1 MLLFQING
9 SPPVLWSLIFISIT
23 IILTVLAAIFK
34 NKWDKVR
41 TKGLQ
46 EIAKKMGLNF
56 SPKGSQLLLN
66 QLDRFNFPTRNFPT
80 RRKRFWKSFWITN
93 LIEGNTGKIHIS
105 IFDVRECGKHGRE
118 NAYLLL
124 RSKALVCPEFRIE
137 PESFLDKLDHAI
149 GIGWHDIDC
158 NKYPEFSDGFLVS
171 SSDEEHFRKFFNVEA
186 IPFFLSHPNLCVEC
200 KLNALLFTLPALF
213 LTADI
218 VEKHIAEAI
227 ELHNLLMVPKQTS
240 N

>member
-9 SPPVLWSLIFISIT
+9 ELWSLFFTSLIFIIWVLFL
-23 IILTVLAAIFK
+23 ILK
-34 NKWDKVR
+34 SKRDKVR

-66 QLDRFNFPTRNFPT
+66 QLDRFNFPTR
-80 RRKRFWKSFWITN
+80 RKRFWESFWITN
-93 LIEGNTGKIHIS
+93 LIEGNTGKIYIS
-105 IFDVRECGKHGRE
+105 IFDVRESGKHGRQ

-149 GIGWHDIDC
+149 GIGWHDIDF
-158 NKYPEFSDGFLVS
+158 NKYPEFSDRFLVS

-200 KLNALLFTLPALF
+200 KQNALLFTLPALF
-213 LTADI
+213 LTADL

>member
-1 MLLFQING
+1 MLLSQING
-9 SPPVLWSLIFISIT
+9 SPPPVLWSLIFISIT
-23 IILTVLAAIFK
+23 FILTVLAAILI
-34 NKWDKVR
+34 NKRDKVR

-66 QLDRFNFPTRNFPT
+66 QLDRFNFPTR
-80 RRKRFWKSFWITN
+80 RKRFWESFWITN
-93 LIEGNTGKIHIS
+93 LIEGNTGKIYIS
-105 IFDVRECGKHGRE
+105 IFDVRESGKHGRQ

-149 GIGWHDIDC
+149 GIGWHDIDF
-158 NKYPEFSDGFLVS
+158 NKYPEFSDRFLVS

>member
-1 MLLFQING
+1 MLLSQING
-9 SPPVLWSLIFISIT
+9 SPPPVFWSLIFISIT
-23 IILTVLAAIFK
+23 FILTVLAAILI
-34 NKWDKVR
+34 NKRDKVR

-46 EIAKKMGLNF
+46 EIAKKMGLKF
-56 SPKGSQLLLN
+56 SPKGRQLLLN
-66 QLDRFNFPTRNFPT
+66 QLDRFNFPT

-93 LIEGNTGKIHIS
+93 LIEGNTGKIYIS
-105 IFDVRECGKHGRE
+105 IFDVRESGKHGRQ

-149 GIGWHDIDC
+149 GIGWNDIDF
-158 NKYPEFSDGFLVS
+158 NKYPEFSDRFLVS

-200 KLNALLFTLPALF
+200 KLNALLFTLPAIF

-227 ELHNLLMVPKQTS
+227 ELHNLLMLPKQTS

>member
-1 MLLFQING
+1 MLSFQING
-9 SPPVLWSLIFISIT
+9 ELWSLIFLL
-23 IILTVLAAIFK
+23 IIFAPLGVLLLILK
-34 NKWDKVR
+34 SKRDKVR

-56 SPKGSQLLLN
+56 SPKGSQLLHN
-66 QLDRFNFPTRNFPT
+66 QLDRFNFPTR
-80 RRKRFWKSFWITN
+80 RKRFGSSFWITN

-105 IFDVRECGKHGRE
+105 IFDVRHGVRKHTKHH
-118 NAYLLL
+118 AYLLL

-149 GIGWHDIDC
+149 GIGWHDIDF
-158 NKYPEFSDGFLVS
+158 NKYPEFSDRFLVS
-171 SSDEEHFRKFFNVEA
+171 SSDEEHFRRFFNVNA
-186 IPFFLSHPNLCVEC
+186 IPFFLSHPRMRLETQ
-200 KLNALLFTLPALF
+200 LNAFLFPLPTSF

-227 ELHNLLMVPKQTS
+227 KLYNLLMVPKQTS
-240 N
+240 K

>member
-1 MLLFQING
+1 MLLSQING
-9 SPPVLWSLIFISIT
+9 SPPPVFWSLIFISIT
-23 IILTVLAAIFK
+23 FILTVLAAILI
-34 NKWDKVR
+34 NKRDKVR

-46 EIAKKMGLNF
+46 EIAKKMGLKF

-66 QLDRFNFPTRNFPT
+66 QLDRFNFPT

-93 LIEGNTGKIHIS
+93 LIEGNTGKIYIS
-105 IFDVRECGKHGRE
+105 IFDVRESGKHGRQ

-149 GIGWHDIDC
+149 GFGWHDIDF
-158 NKYPEFSDGFLVS
+158 NKYPEFSDRFLVT
-171 SSDEEHFRKFFNVEA
+171 SSDEEHFRRFFNVNA

-227 ELHNLLMVPKQTS
+227 ELYNLLIEPEQPS
-240 N
+240 H